1 MDNGKGTIPSGAV
14 PLLGAKKAD
23 GPRLQHYLLDCVD
36 REGHALMLDCLI
48 TGYQLD
54 PAGNLHLLMNGGVVA
69 SFARDVWK
77 KIRLKSFEPEVVG

>member
-1 MDNGKGTIPSGAV
+1 
-14 PLLGAKKAD
+14 
-23 GPRLQHYLLDCVD
+23 VD